1 MVSIKTI
8 FQIHFLT
15 HLLMSYEFEILK
27 IYKFCNAFYFGFW
40 TNPNIKIICSL
51 FWFKCN
57 IISEIN
63 QIYFLRFGFNQFG
76 CLLNF

>member
-40 TNPNIKIICSL
+40 TNPNIKIICSSYYL
-51 FWFKCN
+51 AKKPIQVDRGN
-57 IISEIN
+57 AN
-63 QIYFLRFGFNQFG
+63 QI
-76 CLLNF
+76 LLTTSQESSVSA